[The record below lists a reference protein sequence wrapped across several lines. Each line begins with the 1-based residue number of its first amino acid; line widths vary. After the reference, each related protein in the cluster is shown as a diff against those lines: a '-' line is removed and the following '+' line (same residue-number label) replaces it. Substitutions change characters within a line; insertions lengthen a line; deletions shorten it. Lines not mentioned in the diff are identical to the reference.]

1 MTNTPDDH
9 QPMVPDVISDP
20 ESDNAMGGF
29 DLGGL
34 LEQAAGLQQQMLQ
47 AQERVNAEE
56 VEGVAGG
63 GVVKVRVNGGMEF
76 LSVTIAPDVVDPADV
91 EMLQDLVL
99 AALHDAVGRVQEL
112 QAGSV
117 GGIDLG
123 GMDLGGLLGGAS

>member
-1 MTNTPDDH
+1 
-9 QPMVPDVISDP
+9 MVPDVITDP
-20 ESDNAMGGF
+20 ETGDAPGF

-76 LSVTIAPDVVDPADV
+76 LSVTIDPDVVDPADV

-123 GMDLGGLLGGAS
+123 GMDLGGLLGGAG

>member
-1 MTNTPDDH
+1 MTNIPDDH
-9 QPMVPDVISDP
+9 QPMVPDVVEDP
-20 ESDNAMGGF
+20 AAGGMPGF

-34 LEQAAGLQQQMLQ
+34 LEQAAAVQQQMLQ
-47 AQERVNAEE
+47 AQEKANAEE

-76 LSVTIAPDVVDPADV
+76 LSVSISPDVVDPADV

-99 AALHDAVGRVQEL
+99 AALRDAVDRVQEL

-123 GMDLGGLLGGAS
+123 GMDLGGLLGGAG

>member
-9 QPMVPDVISDP
+9 QPMVPDVVSDP
-20 ESDNAMGGF
+20 ESGNMGGF

-47 AQERVNAEE
+47 AQERANAEE

-76 LSVTIAPDVVDPADV
+76 LSVTIDPDVVDPADV

-99 AALHDAVGRVQEL
+99 AALHDAVSRVQEL

-123 GMDLGGLLGGAS
+123 GMDLGGLLGGAG